1 VLLGQIRFINCFIPR
16 FSSLKLEVDR
26 RMKSLVSKTAATLL
40 LLAFSSTTAVLG
52 SVRPPSATISKTAKP
67 TKTFTPGQF
76 GVSTVVPS
84 ENALK
89 RDDIASRR
97 PSVDAGYRYSSNDWL
112 LNFLLIPK
120 SFILK
125 RIRFHLLSNIVC
137 SILVIMLHEKFPKL
151 SIPMTGHSL
160 VASSLGLLL
169 SYRTNSAYSRFW
181 EARGHWTSTK
191 IICRNLAVIM
201 KTHFAPY
208 SPKSSAKFIDQLAA
222 FPSCLM
228 HLCLGGAAKLS
239 TNAQQWLPTDYDY
252 HTQPAWPC
260 MLLCMELQKTLHEAE
275 LESKTAKWNLIESAH
290 HAQAAHQIESLLG
303 QMSNCEKILRTPVPW
318 TYSRHTSRFL
328 TLWLGTLPLALI
340 GTVSKWLILP
350 IMISTGYC
358 MLGIEE
364 IGHLIEQPFIGDP
377 LNGDDKIFVEL
388 DEDGEASEIITRGL
402 KTMPYDIGIPV
413 CSLAAQIRKEVEQI
427 AKIDVGQSH
436 HSGYSPPSAAAK
448 RFM

>member
-1 VLLGQIRFINCFIPR
+1 LVHYLLFLCC
-16 FSSLKLEVDR
+16 SLELVSYTGN
-26 RMKSLVSKTAATLL
+26 RMKLLVLKIAAVLL
-40 LLAFSSTTAVLG
+40 LLAFSSTTTVQG
-52 SVRPPSATISKTAKP
+52 SIRPNAPTLSKNTKP
-67 TKTFTPGQF
+67 IKTYSQGQF
-76 GVSTVVPS
+76 GVSSAVLSNS
-84 ENALK
+84 ELK
-89 RDDIASRR
+89 KDTIASRR

-120 SFILK
+120 SFILQ
-125 RIRFHLLSNIVC
+125 RVSYHLLSNIFGCV
-137 SILVIMLHEKFPKL
+137 LVILLHEKYPKL

-191 IICRNLAVIM
+191 IICRNLAVTM
-201 KTHFAPY
+201 KAHFAPY
-208 SPKSSAKFIDQLAA
+208 SPKATAKFIDQLAA

-239 TNAQQWLPTDYDY
+239 NEAQRWLPTGYDF
-252 HTQPAWPC
+252 HAQPAWPC
-260 MLLCMELQKTLHEAE
+260 MLLCLELQKTLHEAE

-290 HAQAAHQIESLLG
+290 HAQAAHEIDGLLG
-303 QMSNCEKILRTPVPW
+303 HMSSCEKILRTPVPW

-340 GTVSKWLILP
+340 GTVSKWLVLP
-350 IMISTGYC
+350 IVISAGYC

-377 LNGDDKIFVEL
+377 LSGDDKITVEL
-388 DEDGEASEIITRGL
+388 DEDGEASEIITRGY

-413 CSLAAQIRKEVEQI
+413 CSLASQIRKEVEEI
-427 AKIDVGQSH
+427 AKIDVGQHH
-436 HSGYSPPSAAAK
+436 HSSYDPPGTVK
-448 RFM
+448 RFMQRE

>member
-1 VLLGQIRFINCFIPR
+1 
-16 FSSLKLEVDR
+16 
-26 RMKSLVSKTAATLL
+26 MKSGFTAIASLWLLVA
-40 LLAFSSTTAVLG
+40 STGAVHG
-52 SVRPPSATISKTAKP
+52 SVRVPTTTATTISSSNNP
-67 TKTFTPGQF
+67 TKTLTPGAF
-76 GVSTVVPS
+76 GVSANTHDGGS
-84 ENALK
+84 SIK
-89 RDDIASRR
+89 KDTIASRR

-112 LNFLLIPK
+112 LNFILIPK

-125 RIRFHLLSNIVC
+125 RISFHMMSNIIGC
-137 SILVIMLHEKFPKL
+137 ILVILLHEKYPNL

-191 IICRNLAVIM
+191 IICRSLAVVM

-208 SPKSSAKFIDQLAA
+208 SPKSTAKFIDQLSA
-222 FPSCLM
+222 FPACLM

-239 TNAQQWLPTDYDY
+239 NNAQQWLPNDLDYQ
-252 HTQPAWPC
+252 TQPAWPC
-260 MLLCMELQKTLHEAE
+260 MLLCLELQKTLHEAE
-275 LESKTAKWNLIESAH
+275 LESKSAKGSLIESAH
-290 HAQAAHQIESLLG
+290 HAHAAHQIDNLLG

-340 GTVSKWLILP
+340 GTVSKWLVLP
-350 IMISTGYC
+350 IMISASYC

-377 LNGDDKIFVEL
+377 LDGDDKIFVEL
-388 DEDGEASEIITRGL
+388 DEDGEASEIITRGR

-413 CSLAAQIRKEVEQI
+413 CSLALQIKKEVEQI
-427 AKIDVGQSH
+427 GKLEVGHHESPSSSH
-436 HSGYSPPSAAAK
+436 SRY
-448 RFM
+448 